1 MNVSDDH
8 ALKTEIDEIAKRI
21 DNIIKIVN
29 QYHPEEPNETI
40 SNSTEQV
47 VSE

>member
-1 MNVSDDH
+1 MNVFDEH
-8 ALKTEIDEIAKRI
+8 ELKSEIDEIAKRI

-29 QYHPEEPNETI
+29 QYHPADLGENPST
-40 SNSTEQV
+40 STEQP